1 MRRMRIGIV
10 CVLCML
16 LVGCAV
22 GKKQVEAPLTV
33 APGETAIQGE
43 SGAAQGEATGA
54 PFVGEE
60 VLTPEK
66 AFAKEAKEVFINIH
80 FDFDKYNI
88 KPDDIPTLNKIVEFM
103 KKYPNTKIEVEGN
116 CDERGTEEYNLAL
129 GQRRANAAS
138 RYIVARGISSLRVES
153 VSYGE
158 SRPVDPRHCEEAWAK
173 DRNDHFVVI
182 SK

>member
-1 MRRMRIGIV
+1 
-10 CVLCML
+10 ML
-16 LVGCAV
+16 LVGCAA
-22 GKKQVEAPLTV
+22 GKKQVEAPSTV
-33 APGETAIQGE
+33 APGETAV
-43 SGAAQGEATGA
+43 QGEAVSA
-54 PFVGEE
+54 PSIGEE
-60 VLTPEK
+60 AITPE
-66 AFAKEAKEVFINIH
+66 AFAKEAKEAFINIH

-88 KPDDIPTLNKIVEFM
+88 KPNDISTLNKIVEFM
-103 KKYPNTKIEVEGN
+103 KKYPNTKIRVEGN

-138 RYIVARGISSLRVES
+138 RYIVARGIASSRIET

-173 DRNDHFVVI
+173 NRNAHFVVI

>member
-1 MRRMRIGIV
+1 MRRMGIGIV

-16 LVGCAV
+16 LVGCAA
-22 GKKQVEAPLTV
+22 GKKQVKTPSTV
-33 APGETAIQGE
+33 APGETTV
-43 SGAAQGEATGA
+43 QGEAIGV
-54 PFVGEE
+54 PSVEE
-60 VLTPEK
+60 KVLTPQE

-88 KPDDIPTLNKIVEFM
+88 KPDDIPTLNKIVAFM
-103 KKYPNTKIEVEGN
+103 KKYPNTKIKVEGN

-129 GQRRANAAS
+129 GQRRANAAL
-138 RYIVARGISSLRVES
+138 RYIVARGIASSRIET

-158 SRPVDPRHCEEAWAK
+158 SKPVDPRHCEEAWAK
-173 DRNDHFVVI
+173 NRNDHFVVI